1 MSHVNTFLE
10 HHNPL
15 VIGDEATGH
24 YQLVLVATD
33 DVWETLP
40 SPAKEEDV
48 NAALSNIGLGLP
60 TGRHSVRLQAIS
72 EKSASIRGQLM
83 LTIEGRSVAARKSNE
98 DSISHAKALSMN
110 IATAEQQLAT
120 MGARL
125 QESEERARQAEE
137 RAGMMILDQYKMAD
151 MVHRLIREKEDLQYG
166 DAERQARIE
175 SFKMIAETL
184 TPILGQAVIIA
195 SKWFEVKMAEW
206 EKEWS
211 KQKAEATT
219 PTPEPTPPSP
229 ASTHET
235 EHQETPAPPKKPSRK
250 KTSKKTTK
258 KSTPPPEGGTIDTEG
273 ESL

>member
-15 VIGDEATGH
+15 VIGDEATGY
-24 YQLVLVATD
+24 YQLVLVSTD
-33 DVWETLP
+33 DVWETIP

-72 EKSASIRGQLM
+72 EKSSSVRGQLM

-211 KQKAEATT
+211 KQKESN
-219 PTPEPTPPSP
+219 PKPPSQD
-229 ASTHET
+229 STHET
-235 EHQETPAPPKKPSRK
+235 EHHETPEPPKKPSRK
-250 KTSKKTTK
+250 KTSKKTAK
-258 KSTPPPEGGTIDTEG
+258 KNSPPPEGGTIDTEG